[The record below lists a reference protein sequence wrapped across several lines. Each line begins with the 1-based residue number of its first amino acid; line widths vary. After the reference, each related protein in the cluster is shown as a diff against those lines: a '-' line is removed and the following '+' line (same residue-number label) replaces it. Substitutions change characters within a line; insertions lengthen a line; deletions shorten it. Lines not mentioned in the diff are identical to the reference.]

1 MPWPWPPLHH
11 VFRAFDHLPP
21 EQARS
26 EVARMLDGYRKG
38 LVSEAALFGTIVAG
52 LVGVVPCGALAVHQ
66 IVRFGRLQLSLLV
79 VFLIACIT
87 GYFAASWRWQRVA
100 AIVLESRLAAGG
112 DRLWNVCAGCRYSL
126 DGLPHDEGRV
136 VCPECG
142 QVQLGADWREAK
154 DTVDS
159 KGARVPGIGPD
170 SDECRSLRD
179 P

>member
-1 MPWPWPPLHH
+1 
-11 VFRAFDHLPP
+11 
-21 EQARS
+21 
-26 EVARMLDGYRKG
+26 MLDGYRKE
-38 LVSEAALFGTIVAG
+38 LAAEAVLFGTVVAG
-52 LVGVVPCGALAVHQ
+52 LVGVLPCGAMTAIQ
-66 IVRFGRLQLSLLV
+66 IHGGGKANPVFPVLVLSAIIIGY
-79 VFLIACIT
+79 IA
-87 GYFAASWRWQRVA
+87 GSWRWQRVA

-170 SDECRSLRD
+170 SAECRSSRD